1 MGVDNPPYSC
11 YNTDTTKRKE
21 MTTMKVK
28 VWYRPEVVCVE
39 VEVDEAYRRMLDDHL
54 PIKEYGAMADVL
66 LDEVGEFLPADAD
79 YIVSVEDAATGE
91 IIVDC

>member
-1 MGVDNPPYSC
+1 MINV
-11 YNTDTTKRKE
+11 
-21 MTTMKVK
+21 KVK
-28 VWYRPEVVCVE
+28 VWYRPEVVGVE
-39 VEVDEAYRRMLDDHL
+39 IDIDDSYRKLLDDHL
-54 PIKEYGAMADVL
+54 SIKEYGAMADVL